1 MMKHAMR
8 IAVLELMFVAM
19 AGYAVAQ
26 VAGAVILGTSVEV
39 TKAIAVG
46 HRASKILGAPVYNER
61 EERVGTIDDLLITP
75 DRSLSYAILS
85 VGGFLGIGGKLVA
98 IPVEQIRDEKGKL
111 ILPGATK
118 EAIKALPE
126 FEYVG

>member
-1 MMKHAMR
+1 MR